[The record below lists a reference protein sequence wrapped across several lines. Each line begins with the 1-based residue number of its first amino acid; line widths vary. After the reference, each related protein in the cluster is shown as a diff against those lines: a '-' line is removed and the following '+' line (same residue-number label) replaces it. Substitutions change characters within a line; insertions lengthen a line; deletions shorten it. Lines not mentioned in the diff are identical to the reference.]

1 MTPSDVEHAGTVR
14 PGKQPRPGKQLSS
27 REQLARAR
35 KRRQTYTFVTVFG
48 LVLLVGVV
56 ALGNWQQWWT
66 IGGAAQAASICPTQ
80 TVTEP
85 RFSNVNVINGTTR
98 KGLAGAVA
106 KELQKRQFRVLTIE
120 TEEADA
126 PIKTAVQ
133 VRYGEAGKLAAHT
146 VALQFPGKV
155 KMIND
160 KREDETVDVLI
171 GTAYKNMINAK
182 KGAAAIKPK
191 EDPHGCVEAT
201 TPATPEPSAS

>member
-1 MTPSDVEHAGTVR
+1 MTPSDVEHAGTVLR
-14 PGKQPRPGKQLSS
+14 S
-27 REQLARAR
+27 REELIRAR
-35 KRRQTYTFVTVFG
+35 QRRQTYTFVTVFA

-120 TEEADA
+120 TEEADS
-126 PIKTAVQ
+126 PIKTAIQ
-133 VRYGEAGKLAAHT
+133 VRYGETGKLAART
-146 VALQFPGKV
+146 VALQFPGSA

-160 KREDETVDVLI
+160 KRDDETVDVLI
-171 GTAYKNMINAK
+171 GTAYKNMVSAK
-182 KGAAAIKPK
+182 AAAAAIKPK

-201 TPATPEPSAS
+201 IPATPEPTPKPSAS

>member
-1 MTPSDVEHAGTVR
+1 MKPSKVKQTGTVL
-14 PGKQPRPGKQLSS
+14 PS
-27 REQLARAR
+27 REQLSRAR
-35 KRRQTYTFVTVFG
+35 QRRQTYTFATVFA
-48 LVLLVGVV
+48 LVLLIGVV

-66 IGGAAQAASICPTQ
+66 IGGSAQAASICPTQ

-85 RFSNVNVINGTTR
+85 RFTNVNVINGTTR

-120 TEEADA
+120 TEDVDT
-126 PIKTAVQ
+126 PVKTAIQ
-133 VRYGEAGKLAAHT
+133 VRYGQAGKLAART
-146 VALQFPGKV
+146 VALQFPGTV

-160 KREDETVDVLI
+160 KRDDETVDVLI
-171 GTAYKNMINAK
+171 GTQYKSMVSAK

-201 TPATPEPSAS
+201 ATPTPEPSAS